1 MQFTAGEINL
11 LKDILQKEIN
21 LEGISISPEEK
32 EELVSAFNNRFAGIV
47 ASEQETFELIRLSL
61 KLTMWKNKGV

>member
-1 MQFTAGEINL
+1 MQFTAGEINIL
-11 LKDILQKEIN
+11 NDILQKEIN
-21 LEGISISPEEK
+21 FEGISPEEK
-32 EELVSAFNNRFAGIV
+32 EELVSAFSNRFAGTV